1 MSNDSLESA
10 RINYVIGEAARDMN
24 EALKRQDYKTAKI
37 FADGAYEMLYGLY
50 EQETDAEEKN
60 IVRIKLKGLFDVIDA
75 INSQLDSGNTGGQN
89 EPI

>member
-1 MSNDSLESA
+1 MSLESA
-10 RINYVIGEAARDMN
+10 RIKYVIGEAARDMN

-37 FADGAYEMLYGLY
+37 CADGVYEMLFGLY

-60 IVRIKLKGLFDVIDA
+60 IVRIKLKGLSGVIDA
-75 INSQLDSGNTGGQN
+75 INSQLDSGNVGGQN